1 MAGEVG
7 SIIRTRI
14 PAGEV
19 AAVQAEGVL
28 GQPVRTHSALTA
40 GIAAATYNLV
50 DAADISEGARFAQ
63 DIAAHNAALSNTPNG
78 PVGVK
83 GVHPIINGIAELRNT
98 EQSLAQE
105 G

>member
-7 SIIRTRI
+7 SIIHSRV
-14 PAGEV
+14 PAGELT
-19 AAVQAEGVL
+19 AASASGVL
-28 GQPVRTHSALTA
+28 GQPVGTHKALTQ

-63 DIAAHNAALSNTPNG
+63 DIAAHNAALTNSNKG
-78 PVGVK
+78 SLGVP
-83 GVHPIINGIAELRNT
+83 GVHPIINGIAELRKT
-98 EQSLAQE
+98 EQTLAEE